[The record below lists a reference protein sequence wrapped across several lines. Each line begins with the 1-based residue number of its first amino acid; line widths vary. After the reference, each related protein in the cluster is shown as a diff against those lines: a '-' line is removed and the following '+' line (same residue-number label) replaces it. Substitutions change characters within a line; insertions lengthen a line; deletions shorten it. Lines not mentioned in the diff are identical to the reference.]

1 MNCGSFYID
10 IKYIPQFLLMNCLKL
25 SFVIIIT
32 ALIHIIRL
40 YLGRYLLYVKNVKN
54 LLFHGFDGFRKSRQS
69 TG

>member
-10 IKYIPQFLLMNCLKL
+10 IKYIPQFSFIKSLKL

-32 ALIHIIRL
+32 ALIHIIGL
-40 YLGRYLLYVKNVKN
+40 YLGRYLLYVKNVKY
-54 LLFHGFDGFRKSRQS
+54 LLFHGFDWFRKSRQS

>member
-1 MNCGSFYID
+1 MNCGSFYIY

-40 YLGRYLLYVKNVKN
+40 YLGRYLLYVKNVKPV
-54 LLFHGFDGFRKSRQS
+54 FHGLNGFANPDRVQ
-69 TG
+69 G